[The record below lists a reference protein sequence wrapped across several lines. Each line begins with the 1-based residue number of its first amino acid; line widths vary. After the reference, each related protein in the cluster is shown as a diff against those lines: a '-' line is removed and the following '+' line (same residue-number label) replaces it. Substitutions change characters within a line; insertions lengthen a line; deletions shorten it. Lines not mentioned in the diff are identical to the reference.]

1 MADFEKAFAKTIK
14 AEGGYVNN
22 PNDKGGETYMGITRK
37 NHPKLNMW
45 KIIDFYKTNV
55 PNRKPKELNS
65 ILCRI
70 KDIQEEVKTVYRKNY
85 WNPIKLD
92 MIYSQRIANQFFD
105 ISVNC
110 GTYSAIKA
118 MQRVAG
124 VKETG
129 KLDDKT
135 IDYYVKRHKRKS

>member
-1 MADFEKAFAKTIK
+1 MADFEKAFVKTIK

-37 NHPKLNMW
+37 NHPKLKMW
-45 KIIDFYKTNV
+45 KLIDEVKDILSV
-55 PNRKPKELNS
+55 KELN
-65 ILCRI
+65 IKLKTN
-70 KDIQEEVKTVYRKNY
+70 KDIQNEIKNVYRKNY
-85 WNPIKLD
+85 WNPLKLD

-110 GTYSAIKA
+110 GVYAAIKA
-118 MQRVAG
+118 MQRVAN

-129 KLDDKT
+129 KMNAQT
-135 IDYYVKRHKRKS
+135 IDYYAKKYRK

>member
-37 NHPKLNMW
+37 NHPKLKMW
-45 KIIDFYKTNV
+45 ETIDFYKTNV
-55 PNRKPKELNS
+55 PNRKLKELNS

-70 KDIQEEVKTVYRKNY
+70 KDIQEEVKEVYKKNY

-110 GTYSAIKA
+110 GITAAIKA

-129 KLDDKT
+129 RMNAQT
-135 IDYYVKRHKRKS
+135 INYYVKRHKK

>member
-37 NHPKLNMW
+37 NHPKLKIW
-45 KIIDFYKTNV
+45 KLID
-55 PNRKPKELNS
+55 ELKN
-65 ILCRI
+65 ILNI
-70 KDIQEEVKTVYRKNY
+70 KDLNAKLKRNEDVQNEIKSVYRKNY
-85 WNPIKLD
+85 WNPLKLD
-92 MIYSQRIANQFFD
+92 IIYSQRIANQFFD

-110 GTYSAIKA
+110 GTYAAIKA
-118 MQRVAG
+118 MQRIAG

-129 KLDDKT
+129 KMNAQT
-135 IDYYVKRHKRKS
+135 IDYYVKRHKR

>member
-1 MADFEKAFAKTIK
+1 MADFEKALAKTIK

-22 PNDKGGETYMGITRK
+22 PKDKGGETYMGITRK
-37 NHPKLNMW
+37 NHPKLQMW
-45 KIIDFYKTNV
+45 KTIDILKDI
-55 PNRKPKELNS
+55 LN
-65 ILCRI
+65 I
-70 KDIQEEVKTVYRKNY
+70 KDLNASLKRNKVIQDEIKSIYRKNY
-85 WNPIKLD
+85 WNPLKLD

-110 GTYSAIKA
+110 GTYAAIKA

-135 IDYYVKRHKRKS
+135 IDYYVKRHKR

>member
-37 NHPKLNMW
+37 NHPKLKMW
-45 KIIDFYKTNV
+45 KLID
-55 PNRKPKELNS
+55 ELKN
-65 ILCRI
+65 ILNI
-70 KDIQEEVKTVYRKNY
+70 KDLNAKLKRNEDVQNEIKSVYRKNY
-85 WNPIKLD
+85 WNSLRLD
-92 MIYSQRIANQFFD
+92 IIYSQRIANQFFD

-110 GTYSAIKA
+110 GIYSAIKA

-135 IDYYVKRHKRKS
+135 IDYYVKRHRK